1 MNAYNAWI
9 QEHIQNRLQ
18 DYEGGEYYACDL
30 ASELTMAENYDGCA
44 IMWTNEALQFIADNW
59 QYASDVFDH
68 YALNLDM
75 KINPFENPCSYTF
88 FMLDYGV
95 SSVLAQ
101 CAYIDEHWNEEIT
114 LTPETIE
121 TITAQAAE
129 ITL

>member
-1 MNAYNAWI
+1 MNAYNEWI
-9 QEHIQNRLQ
+9 QAHIQNRLQ
-18 DYEGGEYYACDL
+18 DYEGGEYYACEL
-30 ASELTMAENYDGCA
+30 ASELTMPENCDGCA

-59 QYASDVFDH
+59 QYASDVFEH
-68 YALNLDM
+68 YALELDM

-88 FMLDYGV
+88 LMLDYGV

-101 CAYIDEHWNEEIT
+101 CAYIDEHWNDEVT

-129 ITL
+129 VIL